1 MLHILIERRNQ
12 MNKTRQDA
20 WTKDEDILLAE
31 TVLRFIRNGE
41 TQLDAFKQIAEQL
54 SRTSAA
60 CGFRWNATVRKQH
73 VDAIKIAKETR
84 KKSLLEQVTYGY
96 EQEDSHTI
104 ETAISML
111 EKVRENSN
119 RKNSVEQEGLLTELK
134 AANLKLE
141 SKIQRYEQAWT
152 EMNKLWQWIENR
164 EEH

>member
-1 MLHILIERRNQ
+1 

-20 WTKDEDILLAE
+20 WSKDEDKLLAE

-60 CGFRWNATVRKQH
+60 CGFRWNATVRKQYI
-73 VDAIKIAKETR
+73 DGIKKAKENR
-84 KKSLLEQVTYGY
+84 KQSLLKQVTNVY
-96 EQEDSHTI
+96 EDDDQHTI

-111 EKVRENSN
+111 KKVREKSSRNN
-119 RKNSVEQEGLLTELK
+119 NLETEVLLTELK
-134 AANLKLE
+134 EANSDLE
-141 SKIQRYEQAWT
+141 NKIRRYEQAWT
-152 EMNKLWQWIENR
+152 EMGKLWQWIESK

>member
-1 MLHILIERRNQ
+1 

-20 WTKDEDILLAE
+20 WSKDEDKLLAE

-60 CGFRWNATVRKQH
+60 CGFRWNATVRKKYI
-73 VDAIKIAKETR
+73 DGIKKAKENR
-84 KKSLLEQVTYGY
+84 KQSLLKQVTNVY
-96 EQEDSHTI
+96 EDDDQHTI

-111 EKVRENSN
+111 KKVREKSSRNN
-119 RKNSVEQEGLLTELK
+119 NLETEVLLTELK
-134 AANLKLE
+134 EANTDLE
-141 SKIQRYEQAWT
+141 NKIRRYEQAWT
-152 EMNKLWQWIENR
+152 EMGKLWQWIENR

>member
-1 MLHILIERRNQ
+1 MI
-12 MNKTRQDA
+12 KTRQDA
-20 WTKDEDILLAE
+20 WTKEEDILLAE

-60 CGFRWNATVRKQH
+60 CGFRWNATVRKQYI
-73 VDAIKIAKETR
+73 DAIKTAKENR
-84 KKSLLEQVTYGY
+84 KKSLLEQVTDVY
-96 EQEDSHTI
+96 EEEDNHTI

-111 EKVRENSN
+111 EKVREKSA
-119 RKNSVEQEGLLTELK
+119 RKNTVEQEGLLTELK
-134 AANLKLE
+134 ATNMKLE
-141 SKIQRYEQAWT
+141 NKIIRYEQAWT

>member
-1 MLHILIERRNQ
+1 